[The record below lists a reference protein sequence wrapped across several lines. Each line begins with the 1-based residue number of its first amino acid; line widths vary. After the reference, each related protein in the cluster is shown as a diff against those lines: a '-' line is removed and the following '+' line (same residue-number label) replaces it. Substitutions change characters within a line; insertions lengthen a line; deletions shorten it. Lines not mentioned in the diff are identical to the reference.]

1 MLCANDATRAQ
12 LNGATLDYVAA
23 VTPEEKLAVW
33 AGKVKQ
39 LKSISAQI
47 HPEGS
52 PIDEC
57 INIVFRCAKETAQ
70 YGRRHVKLTM
80 YPTDQLD
87 STIASQDSSPT
98 HETKVT
104 RTGWVVKCGA
114 ALSKLISAE
123 EGRVDLKRTLAAIA
137 GLTAKVEWNC
147 YRTWFLDI
155 TVSWAEQQA
164 PSSPPPPPISK
175 NQSMRRV

>member
-1 MLCANDATRAQ
+1 MW
-12 LNGATLDYVAA
+12 AA
-23 VTPEEKLAVW
+23 
-33 AGKVKQ
+33 KVKQ
-39 LKSISAQI
+39 LKGISMHM

-80 YPTDQLD
+80 YPTDQSD

-104 RTGWVVKCGA
+104 RTGWVIKCGA

-123 EGRVDLKRTLAAIA
+123 EGRVDLKRTLAAIT
-137 GLTAKVEWNC
+137 GLSAKVEWNC

-155 TVSWAEQQA
+155 SVSWAEGGNGTKEVS
-164 PSSPPPPPISK
+164 PPRSSPMPKAP
-175 NQSMRRV
+175 SMRRQ

>member
-1 MLCANDATRAQ
+1 MW
-12 LNGATLDYVAA
+12 GS
-23 VTPEEKLAVW
+23 
-33 AGKVKQ
+33 KVKQ
-39 LKSISAQI
+39 LKSISAHM

-80 YPTDQLD
+80 YPTDQTD

-123 EGRVDLKRTLAAIA
+123 EGRVDLKRTLGAIA

-155 TVSWAEQQA
+155 TVSWADA
-164 PSSPPPPPISK
+164 PPPPSAAAASPSPPLSLSPK
-175 NQSMRRV
+175 PSAMRRP